1 MWKKNEINKQ
11 VNPVCD
17 FSCHKKYERTDVD
30 MISRDHITQMSVF
43 NFFKKTLIFVNF
55 RITV

>member
-1 MWKKNEINKQ
+1 MIFH
-11 VNPVCD
+11 VI
-17 FSCHKKYERTDVD
+17 KKYERTDVD